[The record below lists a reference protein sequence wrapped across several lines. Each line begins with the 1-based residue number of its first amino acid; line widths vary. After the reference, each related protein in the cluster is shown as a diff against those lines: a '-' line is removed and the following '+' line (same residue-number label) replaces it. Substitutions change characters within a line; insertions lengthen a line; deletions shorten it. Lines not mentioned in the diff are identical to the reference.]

1 MRFLRTTLLVL
12 GACSCAGLGRAQL
25 AVVSNGASQ
34 SCFGGTTCQVS
45 VALHNGGSQPVACAA
60 HTRLFQTATAT
71 AVELNISSWKHL
83 QILPGQTIL
92 ESASFA
98 FPPVTAATQFVI
110 QWWDR
115 TNQLLGVT
123 SVWAYPTNLLA
134 ELKPLA
140 GDALGIYDPQNR
152 LKPLLKNLNLD
163 FANLETDGLDTFSGR
178 LVIIGPA
185 QPDRAL
191 PEDLAHQIKALAKK
205 GTAVV
210 WILPPGPLA
219 AAPAAGLQP
228 SFYAVPE
235 TTNAVVVAQPQL
247 VAGLADN
254 PQAQL
259 NLLGLCRLAVHPRPP
274 ALPEWATTS
283 QP

>member
-1 MRFLRTTLLVL
+1 MLLAGL
-12 GACSCAGLGRAQL
+12 CSCAGLGQAQL
-25 AVVSNGASQ
+25 AVVSNGAPQ

-45 VALHNGGSQPVACAA
+45 VALHNGGFQPVACAA

-123 SVWAYPTNLLA
+123 SVWVYPTNLLA

-152 LKPLLKNLNLD
+152 LKPLLKNLNLNFTD
-163 FANLETDGLDTFSGR
+163 LETAGLAPFSGR

-185 QPDRAL
+185 QPEATAPEAL
-191 PEDLAHQIKALAKK
+191 ASQVKALARQ

-210 WILPPGPLA
+210 WILP
-219 AAPAAGLQP
+219 APPTATPPAGLQP
-228 SFYAVPE
+228 SFYSVPE
-235 TTNAVVVAQPQL
+235 RTNAVIVAQPEV